1 MKMIKPYLMF
11 NRECEEAF
19 KFYIEAFGGE
29 LIAMQKYS
37 EIPSSPDFP
46 VEESD
51 KDLVLYSQLRLTED
65 GVIMGSDSNRELNDS
80 DKVVVSVELNSV
92 EQARKAWNILKE
104 EGSIH
109 MDLHETFFAKLHGS
123 LKDKF
128 GVSWMF
134 TVN

>member
-1 MKMIKPYLMF
+1 MIKPYLMF

-19 KFYIEAFGGE
+19 KLYIEAFGGE

-65 GVIMGSDSNRELNDS
+65 GIIMGSDSNRELKDS
-80 DKVVVSVELNSV
+80 DKVVVSVELNSE

-104 EGSIH
+104 E
-109 MDLHETFFAKLHGS
+109 DLYIWIFVQHS
-123 LKDKF
+123 LLN
-128 GVSWMF
+128 F
-134 TVN
+134 TVR

>member
-1 MKMIKPYLMF
+1 MIKPYLMF

-19 KFYIEAFGGE
+19 KLYIEAFGGE

-37 EIPSSPDFP
+37 EIPSNPDFP

-65 GVIMGSDSNRELNDS
+65 GIIMGSDSNRELNDS
-80 DKVVVSVELNSV
+80 DKMVVSVELNS
-92 EQARKAWNILKE
+92 EEKARKAWNILKE
-104 EGSIH
+104 DGSIN

>member
-1 MKMIKPYLMF
+1 MIKPYLMF

-19 KFYIEAFGGE
+19 KLYIEAFGGE

-46 VEESD
+46 VEEGD
-51 KDLVLYSQLRLTED
+51 KDLVLYSQIRLTED
-65 GVIMGSDSNRELNDS
+65 GILMGSDSNRELEDS
-80 DKVVVSVELNSV
+80 DKVVVSVELNSE
-92 EQARKAWNILKE
+92 EQAREAWNILKE

-109 MDLHETFFAKLHGS
+109 MDLYATFFAKLHGS

>member
-1 MKMIKPYLMF
+1 MIKPYLMF

-51 KDLVLYSQLRLTED
+51 KRPCSLLT
-65 GVIMGSDSNRELNDS
+65 IKINRRWSYN
-80 DKVVVSVELNSV
+80 
-92 EQARKAWNILKE
+92 
-104 EGSIH
+104 G
-109 MDLHETFFAKLHGS
+109 F
-123 LKDKF
+123 
-128 GVSWMF
+128 
-134 TVN
+134 

>member
-1 MKMIKPYLMF
+1 
-11 NRECEEAF
+11 
-19 KFYIEAFGGE
+19 
-29 LIAMQKYS
+29 MQKYS
-37 EIPSSPDFP
+37 EFPSSPDFP

-51 KDLVLYSQLRLTED
+51 KDLVLYSQLRLTKD
-65 GVIMGSDSNRELNDS
+65 GIIMGSDSNRELNNS
-80 DKVVVSVELNSV
+80 DKVVVSVELNSE

>member
-1 MKMIKPYLMF
+1 MIKPYLMF

-19 KFYIEAFGGE
+19 KLYIEAFGGE

-65 GVIMGSDSNRELNDS
+65 GIIMGSDSNRELNDS
-80 DKVVVSVELNSV
+80 DKVVVSVELNSE
-92 EQARKAWNILKE
+92 EQARKAWNILIE
-104 EGSIH
+104 EGS
-109 MDLHETFFAKLHGS
+109 MDLHETYFAKLHGS

>member
-1 MKMIKPYLMF
+1 MIKPYLMF

-19 KFYIEAFGGE
+19 KLYIEAFGGE

-65 GVIMGSDSNRELNDS
+65 GIIMGSDSNRELKDS
-80 DKVVVSVELNSV
+80 DKVVVSVELNSE

-104 EGSIH
+104 EGYIH
-109 MDLHETFFAKLHGS
+109 MDLRATFFAKLHGS